1 MMYPRNPHTGCKI
14 KYATHL
20 PVKTLLCYYNSI
32 AIRFYQRQ
40 YITLQYLCTLYT
52 SGGFMLDF
60 NFLLYALVVIVIHM
74 AVVALIIY
82 KVFLIL
88 KLLLRLF
95 EKYWFVVVCV
105 IGLIISWLIGVF
117 DSLATYLLY

>member
-1 MMYPRNPHTGCKI
+1 
-14 KYATHL
+14 
-20 PVKTLLCYYNSI
+20 
-32 AIRFYQRQ
+32 
-40 YITLQYLCTLYT
+40 
-52 SGGFMLDF
+52 MLDF
-60 NFLLYALVVIVIHM
+60 NFLLYALVVIVIHL

>member
-1 MMYPRNPHTGCKI
+1 
-14 KYATHL
+14 
-20 PVKTLLCYYNSI
+20 
-32 AIRFYQRQ
+32 
-40 YITLQYLCTLYT
+40 
-52 SGGFMLDF
+52 MLDF